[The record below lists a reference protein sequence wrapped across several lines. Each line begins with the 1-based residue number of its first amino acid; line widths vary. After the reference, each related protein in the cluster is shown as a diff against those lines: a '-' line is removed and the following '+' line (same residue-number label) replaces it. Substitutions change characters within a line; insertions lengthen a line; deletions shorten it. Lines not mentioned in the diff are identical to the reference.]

1 MRRQLQAL
9 LPPLSWLAHYG
20 SRSFGRDLLAAVIM
34 TVLVIPQSLAY
45 AILAGL
51 PPEAGLYASILP
63 VIAYTIFASS
73 ATLAVGPVAVIA
85 LMSATAVGE
94 IVSQGI
100 AGYAAAS
107 MMLAL
112 MSGVILV
119 AMGALRLGFI
129 ANFIS
134 HPVISGFISGSALL
148 IIISQLMPL
157 LGIEGGGRT
166 SIEMVT
172 TLVTGAGGFDVTTA
186 LIGCGSILFL
196 YGARKYA
203 AKALTSIGL
212 PSPAA
217 LTLAKLAPMVAVIIS
232 TLIVAAWGLS
242 ANGVAVVGDVPGGL
256 PALAVPAF
264 DLALLQ
270 ALSLPAALISLIIFV
285 ESTAIAHRLASTR
298 NERINPNQELIA
310 LGAANITAA
319 VAGSFAVAGGFS
331 RSAVNAAAGAQTQVA
346 GVLTAVGIALVTLSL
361 TDWLYFLP
369 RATLAAAIIV
379 AVSSLVD
386 IAAIRAVTRYSRA
399 DGTALVI
406 TLLVTVSVG
415 VTPGIL
421 SGIGLSLL
429 LYLHRTSRPHM
440 ALVGRIAGTEHFR
453 NISRHQVATAR
464 HTLILRIDEGLYFA
478 NARYL
483 EDQIAQAVEQHPD
496 VCNLV
501 LMCTAVNH
509 IDTSALETLE
519 SINTRLEASGVRFH
533 LSEVK
538 GPVMDRLRQSHFL
551 AELSGEVFLST
562 YDAWKSL
569 CESDNPSIAGINANT

>member
-1 MRRQLQAL
+1 MRQRLRAL
-9 LPPLSWLAHYG
+9 LPPIRWLAHYD
-20 SRSFGRDLLAAVIM
+20 SRSFGHDLLAAAIM

-63 VIAYTIFASS
+63 VVAYALFASS

-157 LGIEGGGRT
+157 IGIDGDGRT
-166 SIEMVT
+166 SIDMLS
-172 TLVTGAGGFDVTTA
+172 TLVTETGGLNGTTTV
-186 LIGCGSILFL
+186 IGCASILFL
-196 YGARKYA
+196 YCARRFA
-203 AKALTSIGL
+203 AKGLAALGL
-212 PSPAA
+212 PSTAA
-217 LTLAKLAPMVAVIIS
+217 STLAKLAPMIAVIVS
-232 TLIVAAWGLS
+232 TLVVATWGLS
-242 ANGVAVVGDVPGGL
+242 EHGVAVVGEIPGGL

-264 DLALLQ
+264 DLALLE
-270 ALSLPAALISLIIFV
+270 ALLLPAALISLIIFV
-285 ESTAIAHRLASTR
+285 ESTAIAHRLASHR

-319 VAGSFAVAGGFS
+319 MAGSFAVAGGFS
-331 RSAVNAAAGAQTQVA
+331 RSAVNSDAGAQTQVA
-346 GVLTAVGIALVTLSL
+346 GVLTALGIALVTLSM
-361 TDWLYFLP
+361 TDWLYYLP
-369 RATLAAAIIV
+369 QATLAAAIIV

-386 IAAIRAVTRYSRA
+386 ISAIRAVSRYSRA

-406 TLLVTVSVG
+406 TLLVTVLVG

-453 NISRHQVATAR
+453 NISRHQVATAQ
-464 HTLILRIDEGLYFA
+464 HTLIIRIDEGLYFA

-483 EDQIAQAVEQHPD
+483 EDQLAQAIEQHPD
-496 VCNLV
+496 VRNLV

-519 SINTRLEASGVRFH
+519 AINTRLDASGVRFH

-538 GPVMDRLRQSHFL
+538 GPVMDRLRQSDFL
-551 AELSGEVFLST
+551 TELSGEVFLST

-569 CESDNPSIAGINANT
+569 CESDNPSIAGTHANT

>member
-1 MRRQLQAL
+1 MRRKLQAL
-9 LPPLSWLAHYG
+9 LPPLSWLAHYDT
-20 SRSFGRDLLAAVIM
+20 RAFGRDLLAAIIM

-45 AILAGL
+45 AILAGM
-51 PPEAGLYASILP
+51 PPEAGLYASTLP
-63 VIAYTIFASS
+63 VVAYSIFASS

-119 AMGALRLGFI
+119 AMGTFRLGFI

-157 LGIEGGGRT
+157 LGIDGGGRT
-166 SIEMVT
+166 SVEMVT
-172 TLVTGAGGFDVTTA
+172 TLVTGSGDVDPVTA
-186 LIGCGSILFL
+186 IIGVCSILFL
-196 YGARKYA
+196 FLASKYA
-203 AKALTSIGL
+203 AKGLSAIGL
-212 PSPAA
+212 PGAAA
-217 LTLAKLAPMVAVIIS
+217 LTIAKLAPMIAVIIS
-232 TLIVAAWGLS
+232 TLIVAVRGLS
-242 ANGVAVVGDVPGGL
+242 DNGVAVVSRVPGGL
-256 PALAVPAF
+256 PALAVPVF
-264 DLALLQ
+264 DLALFE
-270 ALSLPAALISLIIFV
+270 ALLLPAALISLIIFV
-285 ESTAIAHRLASTR
+285 ESTAIAHRLASKR
-298 NERINPNQELIA
+298 NERVNPNQELVA

-319 VAGSFAVAGGFS
+319 IAGSFAVAGGFS

-346 GVLTAVGIALVTLSL
+346 GVLTALGIALVTLLL
-361 TDWLYFLP
+361 TDWLYYLP

-386 IAAIRAVTRYSRA
+386 IRAIRAVTRYSRA

-429 LYLHRTSRPHM
+429 LYLHRTSRPHT
-440 ALVGRIAGTEHFR
+440 AVVGRIAGTEHFR
-453 NISRHQVATAR
+453 NISRHQVDTVP

-483 EDQIAQAVEQHPD
+483 EDQIAQAIEHHPD
-496 VCNLV
+496 VNNLV

-519 SINTRLEASGVRFH
+519 AINTRLEASGVRFH

-538 GPVMDRLRQSHFL
+538 GPVMDRLRQSDFL

-562 YDAWKSL
+562 YDAWKAL
-569 CESDNPSIAGINANT
+569 CESNRSSVASNSANT